1 MVMDGS
7 DSIVRTQRF
16 PKVMWEVF
24 HKMINR
30 HLLQERMIEEQ
41 TQFSINHPRS
51 KALFERAQDSLLDGV
66 PMNWMVK
73 WPGGFP
79 VFVDSGKEAYF
90 SDVDGHQYID
100 FCLGDTGSM
109 VGHGPDPVVEMVVDR
124 VRRGTTFMLPTE
136 DAIWVGEELQRRF
149 GLRYWQTAL
158 TATDANRF
166 ALRLARQI
174 TGRHRV
180 LVFNW
185 CYHGTVDET
194 FITLRNGVPSSRRG
208 NIGPAV
214 DPTITTKVVEFN
226 DLQALEQALADRDV
240 ACVLTEPVMT
250 NIGIVHPIPG
260 FHKTLRELTRRTGTL
275 LIIDETHTMCAG
287 PGGYT
292 QAAGLEPDLVTVGKA
307 IAGGIPAA
315 VYGFSEE
322 IARRIRQT
330 TTVEDADTGGIGG
343 TLAGNALSL
352 AAMRATLESVLT
364 DSAYRRAIPLAQRF
378 VEGVQ
383 SVIAKHDLPWNVTR
397 LGNRTE
403 YWFRRSPAQNGSEAA
418 ASMDP
423 LLDRYMHLASLNRG
437 ILMTPF
443 HNMALI
449 SPVTTTESIDYHTAV
464 FESIITPLLE

>member
-1 MVMDGS
+1 
-7 DSIVRTQRF
+7 
-16 PKVMWEVF
+16 
-24 HKMINR
+24 
-30 HLLQERMIEEQ
+30 
-41 TQFSINHPRS
+41 
-51 KALFERAQDSLLDGV
+51 
-66 PMNWMVK
+66 
-73 WPGGFP
+73 
-79 VFVDSGKEAYF
+79 
-90 SDVDGHQYID
+90 
-100 FCLGDTGSM
+100 
-109 VGHGPDPVVEMVVDR
+109 
-124 VRRGTTFMLPTE
+124 
-136 DAIWVGEELQRRF
+136 
-149 GLRYWQTAL
+149 
-158 TATDANRF
+158 
-166 ALRLARQI
+166 
-174 TGRHRV
+174 
-180 LVFNW
+180 
-185 CYHGTVDET
+185 
-194 FITLRNGVPSSRRG
+194 
-208 NIGPAV
+208 
-214 DPTITTKVVEFN
+214 
-226 DLQALEQALADRDV
+226 
-240 ACVLTEPVMT
+240 
-250 NIGIVHPIPG
+250 
-260 FHKTLRELTRRTGTL
+260 
-275 LIIDETHTMCAG
+275 MCAG

-292 QAAGLEPDLVTVGKA
+292 QAVGLEPDFVTVGKA

-322 IARRIRQT
+322 IARRIRAT

-364 DSAYRRAIPLAQRF
+364 ESAYRRAIPLAQRF

-449 SPVTTTESIDYHTAV
+449 SPDTAMESIDYHTAV